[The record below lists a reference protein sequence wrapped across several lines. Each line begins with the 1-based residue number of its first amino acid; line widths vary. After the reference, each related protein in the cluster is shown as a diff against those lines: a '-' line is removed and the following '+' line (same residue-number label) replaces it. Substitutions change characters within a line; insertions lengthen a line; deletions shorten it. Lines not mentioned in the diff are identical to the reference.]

1 MRTVRLLLCL
11 LCMAGLASCGPG
23 DGKVRVEGQ
32 FKNLDNA
39 EFYVYSEE
47 GIHPA
52 IDTVRIEG
60 GKFSFDRPCTEA
72 EVLTLLYPNF
82 SRTYIIIEP
91 GATVT
96 IKANAERLEA
106 ADVSGTEANERF
118 SAFRLKNLGQPKGD
132 LHLAAA
138 QFIRDNAATIDALA
152 AFVQYFAQRE
162 KPEPG
167 ETLSLLDVLKKGQPG
182 NKALARIDRRL
193 RPMLQNGP
201 GQPLQSFSAATLDG
215 GQVTRDDFS
224 GKPLLITF
232 LASWQSESHA
242 VAFQQRRLRRAF
254 SGKLQQLTVSLDT
267 DVEKFRQFVASDSVA
282 APVVCDGQAFDSP
295 LVRQFG
301 VRYVPGNILVGADG
315 RVVARDL
322 KKDQLENEIARLL

>member
-1 MRTVRLLLCL
+1 MSLVRLLLGL
-11 LCMAGLASCGPG
+11 LCIVWLASCGPG
-23 DGKVRVEGQ
+23 DGKVRVKGH

-47 GIHPA
+47 GSHPA

-60 GKFSFDRPCTEA
+60 GKFSFDRVCTEP
-72 EVLTLLYPNF
+72 EVLTFLYPNF
-82 SRTYIIIEP
+82 SRTYITIEP
-91 GATVT
+91 DATVT

-118 SAFRLKNLGQPKGD
+118 SAFRLKNLGKPKGD
-132 LHLAAA
+132 MHLAAA

-152 AFVQYFAQRE
+152 AIVQYFAQQE
-162 KPEPG
+162 QPEPG
-167 ETLSLLDVLKKGQPG
+167 ETLSLLDALKKGQPG
-182 NKALARIDRRL
+182 SKALARIDRRL
-193 RPMLQNGP
+193 RPMLQNGS
-201 GQPLQSFSAATLDG
+201 GQLLQSFSAATLDG
-215 GQVTRDDFS
+215 GRVTRDDFS

-242 VAFQQRRLRRAF
+242 VALQQRRLWRAF
-254 SGKLQQLTVSLDT
+254 GGKLQQLTISLDT
-267 DVEKFRQFVASDSVA
+267 DMEKFRQFVASDSVA
-282 APVVCDGQAFDSP
+282 APVICDGLAFESP

-315 RVVARDL
+315 RVVGRDL
-322 KKDQLENEIARLL
+322 KKDDLEIQIARLL